1 MRLKLLKAAL
11 LVTLTASVAHA
22 APTAVMDLVCTG
34 QAVDAAGASTPFE
47 TRISVDLEAK
57 RWCDRKVGCPY
68 VFPIRARD
76 GDDVQL
82 LAVKTPLNE
91 AAFDVNLKTGAFT
104 RSTRIPDRPDTPT
117 SAKGVCTRAAFTPF
131 G

>member
-1 MRLKLLKAAL
+1 MGLKLLNAAL

-22 APTAVMDLVCTG
+22 APISAMDLVCTG
-34 QAVDAAGASTPFE
+34 QAVDAAGASTPFK
-47 TRISVDLEAK
+47 TRISMDLEAK
-57 RWCDRKVGCPY
+57 RWCDRQVGCPY
-68 VFPIRARD
+68 VFPILARR

-91 AAFDVNLKTGAFT
+91 AAFDVNLKTGAFA

-117 SAKGVCTRAAFTPF
+117 SAKGVCKREAFTPF

>member
-1 MRLKLLKAAL
+1 MRLKFLNAAVL
-11 LVTLTASVAHA
+11 MALMGATAHA
-22 APTAVMDLVCTG
+22 APKAGMDLVCTG

-47 TRISVDLEAK
+47 TRISVDLESK
-57 RWCDRKVGCPY
+57 RWCDRQVGCPY
-68 VFPIRARD
+68 VFPIRAHH
-76 GDDVQL
+76 GDDIQL
-82 LAVKTPLNE
+82 LAVKTPFNE
-91 AAFDVNLKTGAFT
+91 AAFDVNLKTGAFA